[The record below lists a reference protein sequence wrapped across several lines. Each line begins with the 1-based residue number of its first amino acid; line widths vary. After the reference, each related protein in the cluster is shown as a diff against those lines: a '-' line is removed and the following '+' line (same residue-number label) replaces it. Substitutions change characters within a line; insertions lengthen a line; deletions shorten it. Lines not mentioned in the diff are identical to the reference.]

1 MQVIRTLRKGLPRF
15 VVFIM
20 CDEDADGASAGG
32 GMTDY
37 GEEIKKERR
46 KEHLQRGEGATG
58 GGKTRKPSW
67 TADPASPASP
77 LSPTNHTPIS
87 CDSSYDFSLCPRH
100 SMT

>member
-1 MQVIRTLRKGLPRF
+1 MIRTLRKGLPRF

-46 KEHLQRGEGATG
+46 KEELKCGDGDGGQARRWMAGRRESGEKMRTNDDKRRGRRLCQ
-58 GGKTRKPSW
+58 TR
-67 TADPASPASP
+67 
-77 LSPTNHTPIS
+77 
-87 CDSSYDFSLCPRH
+87 
-100 SMT
+100 